1 MQGCISDLGHPAV
14 RAALCGDAGHC
25 SDAVTHGCISDL
37 GHPGV
42 GAVQCRALHCSNAG
56 LHFRSRTSRCRGS
69 RRTCDTVHCIAV
81 MHGCISDLGHPA
93 VRVAQCGDAV
103 HCIAV
108 TQGCISDLGHP
119 GVRAV
124 QCRALQRSNAW
135 LHFRSRTSRCQ
146 GSAVQ
151 RCSTVM
157 HGCISDL
164 GHPGVGA
171 VGGHVMQCSDAVMHG
186 CISDLGHPAVRAALC
201 GDAGHCI
208 ALQ

>member
-1 MQGCISDLGHPAV
+1 
-14 RAALCGDAGHC
+14 
-25 SDAVTHGCISDL
+25 
-37 GHPGV
+37 
-42 GAVQCRALHCSNAG
+42 
-56 LHFRSRTSRCRGS
+56 
-69 RRTCDTVHCIAV
+69 

-93 VRVAQCGDAV
+93 VGAVGGHVMHCAV

-108 TQGCISDLGHP
+108 T
-119 GVRAV
+119 
-124 QCRALQRSNAW
+124 
-135 LHFRSRTSRCQ
+135 
-146 GSAVQ
+146 
-151 RCSTVM
+151 

-171 VGGHVMQCSDAVMHG
+171 VGGHVMQCSDAVTHG

>member
-1 MQGCISDLGHPAV
+1 MVAFQISDIQVSGQ
-14 RAALCGDAGHC
+14 RSAAMQH
-25 SDAVTHGCISDL
+25 
-37 GHPGV
+37 
-42 GAVQCRALHCSNAG
+42 SNAW

-69 RRTCDTVHCIAV
+69 RRTC
-81 MHGCISDLGHPA
+81 
-93 VRVAQCGDAV
+93 DAV